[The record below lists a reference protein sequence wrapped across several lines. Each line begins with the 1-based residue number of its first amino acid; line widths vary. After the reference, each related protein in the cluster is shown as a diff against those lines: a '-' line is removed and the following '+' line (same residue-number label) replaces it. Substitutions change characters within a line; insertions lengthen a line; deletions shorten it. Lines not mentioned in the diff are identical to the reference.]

1 MVGFLAFLAPYAPI
15 IAKSAVAILAGFL
28 VGSTISGELDQ
39 DKNTNP
45 DNTDNNGIYVPVF
58 PPDFPD
64 DTGTTNPEL
73 PGEDETGDDDYN
85 YVYVNP
91 NPNPNLTQFPYG
103 FIFLA
108 ANVPP
113 EHIEPD
119 DPMDT
124 TIPTSSFVVG
134 GYIYDSPMW
143 LLLGIASLL
152 LPCVVL
158 IRAFFGGKKEE
169 EVPA

>member
-1 MVGFLAFLAPYAPI
+1 MVFPVVYVAVIGLA
-15 IAKSAVAILAGFL
+15 AIFVGANVGAGL
-28 VGSTISGELDQ
+28 GLELDQ

-58 PPDFPD
+58 PPEFPD
-64 DTGTTNPEL
+64 GTTDPEL
-73 PGEDETGDDDYN
+73 PGEEPAEDDDYN

-91 NPNPNLTQFPYG
+91 NPNPSLTQFPYG
-103 FIFLA
+103 FIFMA

-158 IRAFFGGKKEE
+158 IRAFLGGKREE

>member
-1 MVGFLAFLAPYAPI
+1 MVFQFA
-15 IAKSAVAILAGFL
+15 L
-28 VGSTISGELDQ
+28 VGVMALAVILVGANVGAGLDQ
-39 DKNTNP
+39 ETNP
-45 DNTDNNGIYVPVF
+45 DKTNEEGILVPVF
-58 PPDFPD
+58 PPDFPNN
-64 DTGTTNPEL
+64 TPTTEPEL
-73 PGEDETGDDDYN
+73 PGEEPAEDDDYN

-91 NPNPNLTQFPYG
+91 NPTPSLTQFPYG

-113 EHIEPD
+113 EPVEPD

-152 LPCVVL
+152 MPSVVL
-158 IRAFFGGKKEE
+158 VRAFFGGKEE

>member
-1 MVGFLAFLAPYAPI
+1 MVFQFA
-15 IAKSAVAILAGFL
+15 L
-28 VGSTISGELDQ
+28 VGVMALAVILVGANVGAGLNQE
-39 DKNTNP
+39 TNP
-45 DNTDNNGIYVPVF
+45 DKTNEEGILVPVF
-58 PPDFPD
+58 PPDFPNN
-64 DTGTTNPEL
+64 TPTTNPEL
-73 PGEDETGDDDYN
+73 PGEEPAEDGDYD

-91 NPNPNLTQFPYG
+91 NPNPSLTQFPYG
-103 FIFLA
+103 FIFMA

-158 IRAFFGGKKEE
+158 IRAFLGGKREE

>member
-1 MVGFLAFLAPYAPI
+1 MVAFLAALAPFVPY
-15 IAKSAVAILAGFL
+15 VVGGLLAFGAAL
-28 VGSTISGELDQ
+28 GISGELDQ
-39 DKNTNP
+39 DKDTNP
-45 DNTDNNGIYVPVF
+45 TNTDNNGIYVPVF
-58 PPDFPD
+58 PPEFPD
-64 DTGTTNPEL
+64 GTTHPEL
-73 PGEDETGDDDYN
+73 PGEEPAEDDDYN

-91 NPNPNLTQFPYG
+91 NPNPSLTQFPYG
-103 FIFLA
+103 FIFMA

-119 DPMDT
+119 DPIDT

-152 LPCVVL
+152 LPSVVL
-158 IRAFFGGKKEE
+158 VRAFLGGKKEE
-169 EVPA
+169 VPA